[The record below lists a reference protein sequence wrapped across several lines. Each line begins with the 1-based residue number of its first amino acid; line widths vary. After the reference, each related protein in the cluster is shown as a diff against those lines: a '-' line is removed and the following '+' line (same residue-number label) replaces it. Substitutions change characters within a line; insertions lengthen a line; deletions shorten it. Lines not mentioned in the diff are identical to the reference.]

1 MQIYRQFGNSV
12 AVPVVTTIA
21 KELVKAYVILLGV
34 STSGV

>member
-12 AVPVVTTIA
+12 AVPIVAAIV